1 MNEFGVPGGNGRIAP
16 NTNRQTARLSGCG
29 RPWLTGDNKIIDW
42 ALRARL
48 ERHLHNALLV
58 TKAGDRITREERCQ
72 EGGPVQTFE
81 SDTAANS
88 GGRVL
93 VQSTSRSS
101 SATPPTASASASGHR

>member
-29 RPWLTGDNKIIDW
+29 RPWLTRDNKIIDW

-72 EGGPVQTFE
+72 ESGPVQTFE
-81 SDTAANS
+81 SDTA
-88 GGRVL
+88 
-93 VQSTSRSS
+93 
-101 SATPPTASASASGHR
+101 TASGIRARPRPGRDSLDARFVGHRNLPVHE